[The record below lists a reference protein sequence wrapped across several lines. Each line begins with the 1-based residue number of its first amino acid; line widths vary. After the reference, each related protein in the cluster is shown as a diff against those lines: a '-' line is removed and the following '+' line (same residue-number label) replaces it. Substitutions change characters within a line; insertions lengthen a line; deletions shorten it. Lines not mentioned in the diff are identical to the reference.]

1 MVTGV
6 RGLCNGLGPA
16 LFGVVFYLFNVKV
29 DGELDLD
36 GSEEMKSNIV
46 DPDSDDKPL
55 IPADILP
62 GPPFLFGAI
71 SVILGKRF
79 YNALIR

>member
-16 LFGVVFYLFNVKV
+16 VFGVIFYLFNVKV

-36 GSEEMKSNIV
+36 GHAEETSNIV
-46 DPDSDDKPL
+46 DPDAGDIPF

-62 GPPFLFGAI
+62 GPPFLFGAC
-71 SVILGKRF
+71 SVILGTRF
-79 YNALIR
+79 ARIDR